1 MDKRLHDILR
11 NKNENIYLYGASSG
25 GLRMLNNLKFMN
37 VDINRI
43 FFIDSNPK
51 KQGKVHGNRPIL
63 TDLEFK
69 NLDKKSQI
77 LISSCMN
84 YEIEPFLKKNGYEN
98 FNYFKNLIYTERMY
112 EKFDE
117 QFVEIL
123 ENIKDIANIDFDELY
138 TIYSSL
144 KSTFNIKG
152 AIAEVGTYRGGSAFL
167 LGKLSNNKEVYLF
180 DTFEG
185 IPEGLK
191 NNLENEPKVGWLSN
205 TSADKVRKFVLESGI
220 ESDKLHLIKG
230 LFPSSAESVLNHQN
244 TYSLIHLD
252 TDMYEGTYDALN
264 YFYPKVNKG
273 GRIII
278 HDYNCFG
285 CPGVKKAVIE
295 YMKEINKMEM
305 IIEISESQALI
316 IK

>member
-1 MDKRLHDILR
+1 MDKILNNILR
-11 NKNENIYLYGASSG
+11 NHNENIYLYGASSS
-25 GLRMLNNLKFMN
+25 GLRMLNNLIFLN

-69 NLDKKSQI
+69 NLDKSSQI

-84 YEIEPFLKKNGYEN
+84 YEIEPFLEKKGFKN
-98 FNYFKNLIYTERMY
+98 FYYFKNLIYTQRIY

-117 QFVEIL
+117 QFIEIL
-123 ENIKDIANIDFDELY
+123 EIIKDVANIDFDELY

-152 AIAEVGTYRGGSAFL
+152 AIAEVGTYKGGSAFL
-167 LGKLSNNKEVYLF
+167 LGKFSNNKKVYLF

-191 NNLENEPKVGWLSN
+191 NDVENEPEMGWLSN
-205 TSADKVRKFVLESGI
+205 TSLDKVRQFVLKSGI
-220 ESDKLHLIKG
+220 EPNHLHLIKG

-244 TYSLIHLD
+244 KYSLIHLD
-252 TDMYEGTYDALN
+252 TDMYEGTYEALN

-285 CPGVKKAVIE
+285 CPGVKKAVLK
-295 YMKEINKMEM
+295 YMKEIDKLEI

-316 IK
+316 CK